1 MNKLLLK
8 GILILI
14 SLININIVS
23 SKHLKCPNNILI
35 NIGLKSTKD
44 LSYISVNENKFKSS
58 LTEEER
64 KSYEKM
70 IDLKKSFSSSMDKV
84 YKSFSPEKEGYWQGL
99 NSVTFLF
106 FTFSLILIIVIVI
119 YLILRFFFN
128 KCSGPRKATDIT
140 RCYRNSA
147 WIIMILSSI
156 IVFILFTIILAY
168 SVKVN
173 NSINKSFDKASEL
186 INSNSN
192 LYSKISEVVNNFK
205 SYNLTV
211 PDEDLMSSFKSNIN
225 KYIMKTKEHNKDI
238 KRKDYNRGVAMILL
252 YVYYLITI
260 FLAILFFF
268 LKWKIAEGVLFILLL
283 FTIPA
288 MLIFVGY
295 NYKFFFFYADL
306 CGAINGALY
315 KNEFPVT
322 GQSLGYYYNCLD
334 KQTKAELYG
343 IRFTLYNSAIS
354 STMSHKEIMSEYN
367 TLNNNVLASQIN
379 CEIVNEIV
387 PKIEKDFCK
396 DSLSRLDKMIQLMIW
411 LLLSTSI
418 MAISIRLL
426 ENLIWK
432 KKAEIESMIQNLEQ
446 IY

>member
-1 MNKLLLK
+1 
-8 GILILI
+8 
-14 SLININIVS
+14 
-23 SKHLKCPNNILI
+23 
-35 NIGLKSTKD
+35 
-44 LSYISVNENKFKSS
+44 
-58 LTEEER
+58 
-64 KSYEKM
+64 M